1 MVNYVPKQKNCCLL
15 KIRCCTVKK
24 DLSNRAQKTCSL
36 NWNFVLI
43 HVHGTD
49 VLHLNCISMASLA
62 HVLGSD
68 GSTWHLLANIGQIC
82 FKSSFYLKRKINLRG
97 ENNCTMMMFSL
108 TTCNLWGSFISIMH
122 NSLSFRLRASIS
134 RKDSR
139 EIILVFFLI
148 SIFFSYLYVF
158 PFLCSWFKIILF
170 GLIHVGPNRVFCFN
184 FMMQT
189 I

>member
-1 MVNYVPKQKNCCLL
+1 MERMFYIQ
-15 KIRCCTVKK
+15 
-24 DLSNRAQKTCSL
+24 LSLFWDT
-36 NWNFVLI
+36 
-43 HVHGTD
+43 
-49 VLHLNCISMASLA
+49 MASLA

-139 EIILVFFLI
+139 EIIPVFF
-148 SIFFSYLYVF
+148 
-158 PFLCSWFKIILF
+158 
-170 GLIHVGPNRVFCFN
+170 FN
-184 FMMQT
+184 FYFLFISLCIYISMFMIQNNT
-189 I
+189 LWINSCRS

>member
-1 MVNYVPKQKNCCLL
+1 MSQNRKKCCLL

-43 HVHGTD
+43 HGTD

-139 EIILVFFLI
+139 EIIPVFFFYFYFLFI
-148 SIFFSYLYVF
+148 S
-158 PFLCSWFKIILF
+158 LCIYISM
-170 GLIHVGPNRVFCFN
+170 
-184 FMMQT
+184 FMIQNNT
-189 I
+189 LWINSCRS